1 MSKHNFKLLALQ
13 TIIAWLLFMTIIVVF
28 CFAIISLMFKRM
40 NFIKKDVATME
51 KMNANFTFTKIVA

>member
-1 MSKHNFKLLALQ
+1 MSKHNLKPLALW

-40 NFIKKDVATME
+40 NFIKKDVATTE
-51 KMNANFTFTKIVA
+51 KTNANFTFTKIVA